1 MDIDEA
7 AKMRILIDM
16 DGVISDFDGEFLK
29 RWRERHP
36 DKLYVPFEER
46 TTFYVKDSYPEE
58 LKPLV
63 AEILLEPGFF
73 RDMMPMDGAKE
84 ALMEMEGMGH
94 EVFICTSPLST
105 YKNCVLEKYEWV
117 ENVLGTDWVK
127 RIILTKDKT
136 LIKADYLI
144 DDKPGISGVENT
156 PSWEH
161 IIYDRPYNREA
172 GKRRLTWESWKAVLG
187 Y

>member
-1 MDIDEA
+1 
-7 AKMRILIDM
+7 MRILVDM

-36 DKLYVPFEER
+36 EKFFAPMEGR

-63 AEILLEPGFF
+63 SEILLEPGFF
-73 RDMMPMDGAKE
+73 RDMIAMEGAKE
-84 ALMEMEGMGH
+84 ALFEMNQMGV
-94 EVFICTSPLST
+94 EVFICSSPLST

-117 ENVLGTDWVK
+117 ENYLGLDWVK

-136 LIKADYLI
+136 LVKANYLI
-144 DDKPGISGVENT
+144 DDKPEITGVENT

-161 IIYDRPYNREA
+161 IVYDRPYNR
-172 GKRRLTWESWKAVLG
+172 GVNKRRLTWKNWKDVLG
-187 Y
+187 F

>member
-1 MDIDEA
+1 
-7 AKMRILIDM
+7 MRILVDM

-36 DKLYVPFEER
+36 EKFYIPMEER
-46 TTFYVKDSYPEE
+46 TAFYVKDQYPEE

-84 ALMEMEGMGH
+84 ALFEMEEMGID
-94 EVFICTSPLST
+94 VFICTSPLST
-105 YKNCVLEKYEWV
+105 YRNCVLEKYEWV
-117 ENVLGTDWVK
+117 EKYIGTNWVN

-136 LIKADYLI
+136 LIKADYLM
-144 DDKPGISGVENT
+144 DDKPEITGVEN
-156 PSWEH
+156 PPGWEH
-161 IIYDRPYNREA
+161 IIYDRPYNR
-172 GKRRLTWESWKAVLG
+172 GVNKRRLTWKNWKDVLSF
-187 Y
+187 